1 MTIYEYF
8 FQNSQD
14 LCCIANVEGY
24 FEIINPNFEKVLGHS
39 EKELLENKFSTFI
52 HPEDRD
58 ATQRELEKLKAG
70 AATINY
76 VNRYRKKDGSYI
88 WLEWNTK
95 PDKSSGKLYA
105 IARDISERKSAQ
117 ITLEESEEKY
127 RDLFDNAHDI
137 IEGIDYRGKIL
148 YTNNAWKKAIG
159 FSEDEIKN
167 KTIFEIIHP
176 DYLQNYKKIFEQL
189 LQGKNKAEYE
199 FAYLTKNKQKLIVN
213 GSSTVKMLEG
223 KFIFSRGIFRD
234 VTQKKIDDA
243 NLNKYISELK
253 ESEQQIQ
260 AIFNSA
266 PDPVIVIDSESK
278 ILQWNPKAEA
288 VFGWKTSE
296 VVEKHLDEFIIP
308 SRYSDL
314 YKDGMKKLLTK
325 GQSNILNKTYEI
337 EAVNQQGIE
346 FPVSLSISSYKMG
359 GKYFFIGFVR
369 DITENKK
376 NLEDL
381 KFSESFL
388 NSIIENIPNMIVVKK
403 AKNLEFVRYNKAAE
417 DLFGYSKNELIGK
430 NDYDFFPKKEADFF
444 TANDKK
450 VLKSGKL
457 MEIEEEAV
465 HTKNKGVR
473 LLETKKVPIQSNGK
487 PVYLLSIS
495 RDITEQK
502 KSEKKIAEL
511 AAIVESSDDAII
523 STSLEGLI
531 LSWNKAAEKIFGY
544 PTEEAIGKP
553 LTIIMKPEQMEE
565 LNKIQDKLLQG
576 EQAINY
582 DAEKVRKDGTK
593 IIMSLTVSLIKNNA
607 GKVTALSLISRDIT
621 EKKKMQAKL
630 LTVSEE
636 LKRSNTELEQF
647 AYIASHDLQE
657 PLRMVTSYLQL
668 LEKRYKDKLDQDA
681 QDFINYAVDGSKRMR
696 NLILS
701 LLEYSRINSVR
712 PFEKIDL
719 NMLLKE
725 VLENLSASVKENN
738 AIIRINELPAIKGDP
753 VLIAQLFQNLIEN
766 GIKFRNSKNPEIII
780 SGELKNDEYL
790 FSVKD
795 NGIGIE
801 EKYLDKIFVI
811 FKRLH
816 SNEKYPGTGMGL
828 AICKKIVEKHGG
840 KIWAESEVG
849 KGSTFYFTLKETKS

>member
-14 LCCIANVEGY
+14 LCCIANIEGY
-24 FEIINPNFEKVLGHS
+24 FEIINPNFEKTLGYS

-58 ATQRELEKLKAG
+58 ATQGELEKLKAG
-70 AATINY
+70 ATIINF
-76 VNRYRKKDGSYI
+76 VNRYRKKDGNYI
-88 WLEWNTK
+88 WFEWNTK
-95 PDKSSGKLYA
+95 PDPVSGKLYA

-117 ITLEESEEKY
+117 IKLEESEEKY
-127 RDLFDNAHDI
+127 RDLFDNAYDI
-137 IEGIDYRGKIL
+137 IQGIDSHGKIL
-148 YTNNAWKKAIG
+148 YTNNAWKKATG
-159 FSEDEIKN
+159 FSEDEIRI

-176 DYLQNYKKIFEQL
+176 DYLHQYKEIFEKII
-189 LQGKNKAEYE
+189 QGNNIAEYE
-199 FAYLTKNKQKLIVN
+199 FAYLTKDKQKIIVN
-213 GSSTVKMLEG
+213 GSSTVKMQDG
-223 KFIFSRGIFRD
+223 KFLFSRGIFRD
-234 VTQKKIDDA
+234 VTQKKIDEN
-243 NLNKYISELK
+243 NLNKSISELK
-253 ESEQQIQ
+253 KSEQQIQ

-278 ILQWNPKAEA
+278 ILKWNPKAET
-288 VFGWKTSE
+288 VFGWKTSD
-296 VVEKHLDEFIIP
+296 VVEKYLYEFIIP
-308 SRYSDL
+308 SRYRERH
-314 YKDGMKKLLTK
+314 KEGMRRFLTLGK
-325 GQSNILNKTYEI
+325 SEILNKTYEI
-337 EAVNQQGIE
+337 EAINQKGIE
-346 FPVSLSISSYKMG
+346 FPVSLSISSYTMED
-359 GKYFFIGFVR
+359 KYFFIGFVR

-376 NLEDL
+376 NLEAL

-403 AKNLEFVRYNKAAE
+403 AENLEFVRYNRAAE
-417 DLFGYSKNELIGK
+417 NLLGYSKNELIGK
-430 NDYDFFPKKEADFF
+430 NDYDFFPKNEADFF

-450 VLKSGKL
+450 VLKTGKL
-457 MEIEEEAV
+457 LEIEEEAI

-502 KSEKKIAEL
+502 KSEKRIAEL

-523 STSLEGLI
+523 STSLKGII

-544 PTEEAIGKP
+544 PSGEAVGKP
-553 LTIIMKPEQMEE
+553 VTIIMQPEQMEE
-565 LNKIQDKLLQG
+565 FNKIQDKLLQG
-576 EQAINY
+576 EQPINY
-582 DAEKVRKDGTK
+582 DTEKVRKDGTK
-593 IIMSLTVSLIKNNA
+593 IIVSLTVSLIKNNA
-607 GKVTALSLISRDIT
+607 GNVTALSLISRNIT
-621 EKKKMQAKL
+621 EKKKMEAKL

-636 LKRSNTELEQF
+636 LKRSNIELEQF

-681 QDFINYAVDGSKRMR
+681 QDFIDYAVDGSKRMR
-696 NLILS
+696 TLILS
-701 LLEYSRINSVR
+701 LLEYSRINRVK
-712 PFEKIDL
+712 PFENIDL
-719 NMLLKE
+719 NILLKE
-725 VLENLSASVKENN
+725 VLENLSTSIKENK
-738 AIIRINELPAIKGDP
+738 AIIRIDKLPTIKGDP
-753 VLIAQLFQNLIEN
+753 VLITQLFQNLIEN

-780 SGELKNDEYL
+780 SGKQINGEYL

-795 NGIGIE
+795 NGIGIAE
-801 EKYLDKIFVI
+801 EYMDKLFVI

-840 KIWAESEVG
+840 KIWVESEVG
-849 KGSTFYFTLKETKS
+849 KGSTFYFTIKEKKE